1 MYFNNLLV
9 VPYKSLDNFV
19 NLPNSILEKLS
30 KKINLI
36 MPYYFEIITSY
47 GCSYYVGV
55 KEFTSQDSTIE
66 VPTWLAENLGEDYVN
81 IKLIKDIPTAKYIKI
96 KPLSE
101 HFFDILEN
109 DAALEKA
116 LSNYCILQ
124 AHLIIEVV
132 IFDEIYEIKIL
143 EIKDDTNTS
152 LDFAQIVN
160 VDLDVEFVN
169 DFIKETKNND
179 SENYGSE
186 DNNSLPSENNNFY
199 SFDQMIKS
207 DEIKETIPV
216 INQDMKTPEEDI
228 KRKEM
233 MRQAR
238 LAYYDKVKKI

>member
-1 MYFNNLLV
+1 MYFDNLLV
-9 VPYKSLDNFV
+9 VPHKSLDNFV
-19 NLPNSILEKLS
+19 NLPNCILEKLS
-30 KKINLI
+30 KKSNLI

-66 VPTWLAENLGEDYVN
+66 VPNWLAENIGEDYVN

-101 HFFDILEN
+101 HFFDIPEN
-109 DAALEKA
+109 DAALEKS

-124 AHLIIEVV
+124 TNLIIQVV
-132 IFDEIYEIKIL
+132 IFDVIYEIKIL
-143 EIKDDTNTS
+143 EIKDNAEVS

-179 SENYGSE
+179 SEN
-186 DNNSLPSENNNFY
+186 NNFH

-207 DEIKETIPV
+207 DEIKETIQIP
-216 INQDMKTPEEDI
+216 NQDIKTPEMI
-228 KRKEM
+228 
-233 MRQAR
+233 RQAR
-238 LAYYDKVKKI
+238 LAYYDKILKK